1 MINLITYSD
10 FIGDI
15 SLPIDTVSIDLLDN
29 EYIPIY
35 QKDILVKLLGQ
46 TLYSEFETAI
56 SGTPAQKWIDLR
68 DGKTYQ
74 DYDDEGI
81 LQSVKFEGLKNIVK
95 YYVYFKYVND
105 LQRKIT
111 TTGQIEQ
118 NNVNSIIVAAR
129 TKLVDAWNSML
140 FYYGQIL
147 NVNKNIH
154 FSTSALMTG
163 VDDYVEIETN
173 SKLLPSAY
181 NFIRRSNELVLDT
194 YANWNFVKLKEL
206 SYLFY

>member
-56 SGTPAQKWIDLR
+56 SDKPTQKWIDLR

-74 DYDDEGI
+74 DYDDDGV
-81 LQSVKFEGLKNIVK
+81 LQYVKFEGLKNIVK

-118 NNVNSIIVAAR
+118 SNSNSIVISAR
-129 TKLVDAWNSML
+129 TKLVEAWNSML
-140 FYYGQIL
+140 FYYGQLL

-154 FSTSALMTG
+154 FSSSALMTG
-163 VDDYVEIETN
+163 VDDYVEIEPN